1 MHLLASLNEE
11 EFSGRS
17 GNSNNN
23 KIFTAEDAEDAED
36 CNREETEG
44 NCSVVGR
51 VRLNRDASF
60 RPDATNC
67 NEKRFCY

>member
-11 EFSGRS
+11 ESSGRY

-44 NCSVVGR
+44 NCSSRG
-51 VRLNRDASF
+51 
-60 RPDATNC
+60 
-67 NEKRFCY
+67 EG